1 MKPYETAKLL
11 KIYLKENNKTEI
23 KFFFETP
30 FDSVE
35 YQENLKYL
43 VSIRVLSTDSKFS
56 YFKPTN
62 YYNFY
67 LFFHIS
73 PYQLLNFYKFIK
85 DLI

>member
-1 MKPYETAKLL
+1 MKPY
-11 KIYLKENNKTEI
+11 KTEI

-35 YQENLKYL
+35 HQENLKYL